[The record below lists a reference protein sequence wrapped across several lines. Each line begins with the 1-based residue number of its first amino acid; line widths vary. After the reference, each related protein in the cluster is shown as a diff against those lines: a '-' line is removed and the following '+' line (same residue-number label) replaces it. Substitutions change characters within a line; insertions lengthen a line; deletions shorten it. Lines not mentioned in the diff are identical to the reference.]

1 MPDVATNSSGWL
13 GVNNPSLA
21 VLPLASDASADARY
35 FSDGVTEDIVTE
47 LSRFRELA
55 VVRVGELSSN
65 DPAQVARLLD
75 VRYVLRGSIRH
86 AGNRVRI
93 SIQLLDPGAG
103 MQVWADRHDGLI
115 ENLLDLQAE
124 IAARIAAS
132 ITSEIEWSE
141 VRGAHRHDA
150 TNATAY
156 DLALRAGAKLL
167 AGVAANDA
175 MLLSDAIALAEQA
188 ARVDPRCRRA
198 LSVLAMAYC
207 RRGVLQGIGPQG
219 TADLTAADAAARR
232 LRELDASDHAAYA
245 IIGHVAMRRLRHDE
259 AISNL
264 RRAHELNPNDIVTL
278 RWLSWEESNLGLAE
292 DARGH
297 ARLALR
303 LGPRDRNIDLTH
315 WALALAEYVAGNN
328 AQCLLQARQAIGLNP
343 QFIGHRILLAA
354 CLAETGALVEASSHV
369 ADIKKFAP
377 GLFES
382 RLGGRTYFV
391 DPKMTER
398 YRKALR
404 LAASAA
410 SSVPSG
416 LTPREREVLHL
427 VAAGLSNPRIAD
439 RLALSEHTVKRHV
452 ANILTKL
459 DLPTRAAA
467 VAEAA
472 RLGMLGVR

>member
-1 MPDVATNSSGWL
+1 
-13 GVNNPSLA
+13 
-21 VLPLASDASADARY
+21 
-35 FSDGVTEDIVTE
+35 
-47 LSRFRELA
+47 
-55 VVRVGELSSN
+55 
-65 DPAQVARLLD
+65 
-75 VRYVLRGSIRH
+75 
-86 AGNRVRI
+86 
-93 SIQLLDPGAG
+93 
-103 MQVWADRHDGLI
+103 
-115 ENLLDLQAE
+115 
-124 IAARIAAS
+124 
-132 ITSEIEWSE
+132 
-141 VRGAHRHDA
+141 
-150 TNATAY
+150 
-156 DLALRAGAKLL
+156 
-167 AGVAANDA
+167 
-175 MLLSDAIALAEQA
+175 
-188 ARVDPRCRRA
+188 
-198 LSVLAMAYC
+198 
-207 RRGVLQGIGPQG
+207 
-219 TADLTAADAAARR
+219 
-232 LRELDASDHAAYA
+232 
-245 IIGHVAMRRLRHDE
+245 
-259 AISNL
+259 
-264 RRAHELNPNDIVTL
+264 
-278 RWLSWEESNLGLAE
+278 
-292 DARGH
+292 
-297 ARLALR
+297 
-303 LGPRDRNIDLTH
+303 
-315 WALALAEYVAGNN
+315 LAEYVAGNN